1 MLLGVGAS
9 KKVYADD
16 LFNTRL
22 WIGNGSNSATQTMTT
37 GIDLVNNDGMVWVS
51 NRTTANNEPKII
63 DTVRGQVGSA
73 PNAPYYLRPSVDNPQ
88 GDRNWQW
95 TFLNNG
101 FSFNQDYGDIN
112 GNGEDMCAWSFR
124 RQAGFFDI
132 ITYSGD
138 DTSNRAIS
146 HNLKSAPGI
155 ILIKALNATKEWHV
169 WHRDQHGKVGV
180 LNTTASFFSNSSRF
194 PTIPTSTNFYVGNDS
209 ALNDGSTNYIAY
221 LFAGGESTA
230 SEAVSVDFNGTS
242 QYLSIPDST
251 DYEFGSGDFT
261 VEAYINHSTDDFH
274 TEEGIV
280 CKHFGGYSSWRLVTS
295 GSGQSSTLK
304 FIWMDSNGNENTVT
318 GGTVY
323 RGQWTHVAVSR
334 SGNTIRMFVN
344 GLSNGDVSFN
354 NTIRDGDV
362 AVEIGTSGG
371 RYSTTDEWFS
381 GKISNVRIVKGTG
394 VYTSAF
400 KPSTTALTSI
410 TNTKLLC
417 CQSSAVTTATTS
429 TGSITNNSATASTDS
444 PFDDPAGFV
453 FGDSGDQNVIK
464 CGSYIGT
471 GSSTGPRINLGW
483 EPQWVIVKDIDGTND
498 WLMLDMLRGWTSQGI
513 VDAYLSANLTGSES
527 THQWGAPISRG
538 MQMDGTDATTNG
550 SGNRYV
556 YIAIRRNDGYV
567 GKPADAGTDV
577 FTTAVRSSSTAPRYS
592 SNFPVD
598 FALYRDPASTMDWFT
613 TSRLTGPAV
622 IKTNST
628 DEGTD
633 NTDYANFDH
642 NNGFSNQGSSGHQT
656 WMWSR
661 RGQGFDVVTYEG
673 TQSVQEIEHS
683 MNKAPEMMW
692 MKNLDS
698 DVYNWSVYHSGL
710 GDNRFK
716 LYLNTTADYS
726 NDQAAWN
733 NTAPTSTHFTLGID
747 ATANH
752 NGSTYIAMLFASV
765 DGISKVGSYT
775 GNGTSGSS
783 TQTITTGFQPRFV
796 IIKRTDSTNAYT
808 NWVVFDT
815 VRGWD
820 NSAEDKHLWL
830 NDDNAQASYQ
840 YGEPTSTGFIL
851 AEDHTATNTNN
862 GKYVYYAHA

>member
-323 RGQWTHVAVSR
+323 KGQWTHVAVSR

-444 PFDDPAGFV
+444 PFDDPAAYV
-453 FGDSGDQNVIK
+453 FGENKDQNVVK
-464 CGSYIGT
+464 CGTYRGSGVAGMEVNIGFEPTWIMMKAATRTGDWYIMDSMRGVTT
-471 GSSTGPRINLGW
+471 GGNDALLKANTADADGLADVIEFTSTGFR
-483 EPQWVIVKDIDGTND
+483 VIATGTHWNNS
-498 WLMLDMLRGWTSQGI
+498 GHTYS
-513 VDAYLSANLTGSES
+513 YL
-527 THQWGAPISRG
+527 
-538 MQMDGTDATTNG
+538 
-550 SGNRYV
+550 
-556 YIAIRRNDGYV
+556 AIRRPDGYV
-567 GKPADAGTDV
+567 GKPAEAGTDV
-577 FTTAVRSSSTAPRYS
+577 FAIDTGGSSSTIPDFDSGFPVDMALLTNVGTTDNNFVWSRLTGKDELRANSTNTASTANCAEWDSNEGFGTCNFSDNSVAWMWKRHAGFDVLTFEGLGFTGQKVPHGLNAVPEMMWVKRRNGAPRDWQVYHKDLNGGTNPEQYKILLNDSAGEASTTTAWSSTAPTS
-592 SNFPVD
+592 SHIT
-598 FALYRDPASTMDWFT
+598 L
-613 TSRLTGPAV
+613 GH
-622 IKTNST
+622 NS
-628 DEGTD
+628 DVNLA
-633 NTDYANFDH
+633 NTDY
-642 NNGFSNQGSSGHQT
+642 
-656 WMWSR
+656 
-661 RGQGFDVVTYEG
+661 
-673 TQSVQEIEHS
+673 
-683 MNKAPEMMW
+683 
-692 MKNLDS
+692 
-698 DVYNWSVYHSGL
+698 
-710 GDNRFK
+710 
-716 LYLNTTADYS
+716 
-726 NDQAAWN
+726 
-733 NTAPTSTHFTLGID
+733 LGI
-747 ATANH
+747 
-752 NGSTYIAMLFASV
+752 LFASV
-765 DGISKVGSYT
+765 AGISKVGSYT
-775 GNGTSGSS
+775 GNGS
-783 TQTITTGFQPRFV
+783 TTGPVITTGFAPKL
-796 IIKRTDSTNAYT
+796 IMIKRSSGDGDWYIL
-808 NWVVFDT
+808 DT
-815 VRGWD
+815 LRGLSSSS
-820 NSAEDKHLWL
+820 NKLLKL
-830 NDDNAQASYQ
+830 NDNDAQSTPSEVYV
-840 YGEPTSTGFIL
+840 EPSSTGFQL
-851 AEDHTATNTNN
+851 KVGYLHYNYNN
-862 GKYVYYAHA
+862 DKYIYYAHA